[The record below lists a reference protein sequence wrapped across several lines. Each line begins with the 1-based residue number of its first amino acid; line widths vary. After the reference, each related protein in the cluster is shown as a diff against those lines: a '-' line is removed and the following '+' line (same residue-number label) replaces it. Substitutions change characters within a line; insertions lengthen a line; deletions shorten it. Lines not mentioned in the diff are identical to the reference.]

1 MSRVRADKFTNRQ
14 GTGSPTFSEGVNIV
28 GVTSIGGNVGVGSTS
43 LVVNGDV
50 RITGVLTVTQ
60 GFTSITSSNL
70 TIGDVTFPTA
80 GSFGRRNLID
90 NVAIVTW
97 KP

>member
-43 LVVNGDV
+43 LVVNGDT
-50 RITGVLTVTQ
+50 RITGVLTADQ
-60 GFTSITSSNL
+60 GISVNVSSASTL
-70 TIGDVTFPTA
+70 GVWFQP
-80 GSFGRRNLID
+80 LI
-90 NVAIVTW
+90 
-97 KP
+97 